1 VHSEIT
7 RDENYN
13 HHHANKVEN
22 VHLISSSRPT
32 LGNLCSPANR
42 AHYSMA
48 VTGTP
53 LHARPRPVGIPP
65 VMMPVM
71 IAIGSDPA
79 AVGRPAVLIAPIGLM
94 MTGVTACN
102 HPKETAI
109 GRLGRA
115 G

>member
-1 VHSEIT
+1 MI
-7 RDENYN
+7 
-13 HHHANKVEN
+13 
-22 VHLISSSRPT
+22 
-32 LGNLCSPANR
+32 
-42 AHYSMA
+42 
-48 VTGTP
+48 
-53 LHARPRPVGIPP
+53 
-65 VMMPVM
+65 PVM

-94 MTGVTACN
+94 MTSGTACN